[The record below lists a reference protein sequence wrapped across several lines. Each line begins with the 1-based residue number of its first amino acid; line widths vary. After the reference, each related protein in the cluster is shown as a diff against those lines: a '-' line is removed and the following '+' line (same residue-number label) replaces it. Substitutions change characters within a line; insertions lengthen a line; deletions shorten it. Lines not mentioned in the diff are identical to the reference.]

1 MNNSAIGKI
10 IHDMRT
16 QKKIKV
22 GKLCKGLCSISMLS
36 RIESGER
43 HPDKFLFDA
52 LIERMGESPEKYS
65 LLGTKNEFDSER
77 LNKQYL
83 RAIRVADKEEVE
95 KCIAESKQLRNENHK
110 IQKQMK
116 LSEMAQVETEQ
127 AKRLQLCIDAL
138 KCTIGDFEELDMDEV
153 LLSRKEFMMINAI
166 GVTHYHLGNEDKA
179 IDIAKK
185 LIRYCEKNVKDEYM
199 RSYWL
204 VGQYY
209 NISNYYFIG
218 EDYEQMLPYVEK
230 GIQES
235 KICSAPNSMSTFYYR
250 KAYAYAKIGLKEEAA
265 QLAPYFYYTCKQS
278 GFSDEF
284 QNMYKDDFIKNTG
297 IWFEVK

>member
-16 QKKIKV
+16 QKKITAV
-22 GKLCKGLCSISMLS
+22 KLCKGLCSVSMLS

-77 LNKQYL
+77 LDKIYL
-83 RAIRVADKEEVE
+83 RAIRVADNEEVE
-95 KCIAESKQLRNENHK
+95 KCVAESKQLRNENHK
-110 IQKQMK
+110 LQRQAQ
-116 LSEMAQVETEQ
+116 LHELAQVEKEPD
-127 AKRLQLCIDAL
+127 KRLKLFNEAL
-138 KCTIGDFEELDMDEV
+138 KCTIGEFEKLDMNEV
-153 LLSRKEFMMINAI
+153 LLSRREFMLINAI
-166 GVTHYHLGNEDKA
+166 GTAYYFLGNVGKA
-179 IDIAKK
+179 IEIGEK
-185 LIRYCEKNVKDEYM
+185 LIEYCEKNVNDSYM
-199 RSYWL
+199 RSYWKI
-204 VGQYY
+204 GQYL
-209 NISNYYFIG
+209 NISDYYFIR
-218 EDYEQMLPYVEK
+218 EDFKKMLPYVEK

-284 QNMYKDDFIKNTG
+284 QNMHKDDFIENTG